1 MFFNLNFGEKKF
13 GWGQYYC
20 SWELGN
26 FERKTFLSIEKELIM
41 RKLLKDMNICTCIS
55 EHILWGS
62 GFKDPAGFSSLV
74 VIVTGS
80 PIIWILWLRFTV
92 WKKIHSQIHCK
103 KQLKTSPIQFLYLE
117 SKLGCTE
124 QFCPVFYKEL
134 TTKLGFILNFMGKIF
149 KHIYFNG
156 SHSQSVY

>member
-1 MFFNLNFGEKKF
+1 MFFNLNFGEKKL

-26 FERKTFLSIEKELIM
+26 FERKTFLSIEKELNM

-80 PIIWILWLRFTV
+80 PIIWILRLRFTV
-92 WKKIHSQIHCK
+92 WKKTHSQIKNNWKLHPFNFYTLGVNWVVLNNSVLFFIK
-103 KQLKTSPIQFLYLE
+103 NVRQSLDLY
-117 SKLGCTE
+117 
-124 QFCPVFYKEL
+124 
-134 TTKLGFILNFMGKIF
+134 
-149 KHIYFNG
+149 
-156 SHSQSVY
+156 

>member
-1 MFFNLNFGEKKF
+1 MNPPTQVHCLKK
-13 GWGQYYC
+13 
-20 SWELGN
+20 
-26 FERKTFLSIEKELIM
+26 K
-41 RKLLKDMNICTCIS
+41 
-55 EHILWGS
+55 
-62 GFKDPAGFSSLV
+62 
-74 VIVTGS
+74 
-80 PIIWILWLRFTV
+80 
-92 WKKIHSQIHCK
+92 HSQIK
-103 KQLKTSPIQFLYLE
+103 NILKTSPIQFLYIE